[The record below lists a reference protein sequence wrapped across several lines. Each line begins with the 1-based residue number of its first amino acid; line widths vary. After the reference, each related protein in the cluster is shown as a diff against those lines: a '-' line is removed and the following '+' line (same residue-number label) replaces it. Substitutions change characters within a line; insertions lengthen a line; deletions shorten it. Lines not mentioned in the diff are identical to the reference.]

1 MTLKQY
7 LLLLINEESNE
18 LAKEADKAIRFGV
31 LERHPENKEKTNEER
46 LSNKFIDLITIMYI
60 ANCLGIN
67 IHMPDITTFLEDVQY
82 AELISQKI
90 IKTFKFMKQSV
101 FDGQLNLTIAEIRKY
116 EDTVQNSIHLLINE

>member
-18 LAKEADKAIRFGV
+18 LAKETDKAIRFGV
-31 LERHPENKEKTNEER
+31 AERNPGDNKTNEER

-67 IHMPDITTFLEDVQY
+67 IYMFNIKILLEDVQY
-82 AELISQKI
+82 AELISTKI
-90 IKTFKFMKQSV
+90 IKTFKSMKQSV
-101 FDGQLNLTIAEIRKY
+101 FDGQLAVPIAEIRKL
-116 EDTVQNSIHLLINE
+116 EDTVQNKIYSLINE